1 MPRLRPLFA
10 TGVGRILRRNDFIF
24 VRQTGS
30 HLIYRRELP
39 GRDSATVPVPNKR
52 EIPVGTLKSIIDLSG
67 LDEGLFRK

>member
-1 MPRLRPLFA
+1 MPKLRPLSA
-10 TGVGRILRRNDFIF
+10 TEVARILRKHGFIF

-39 GRDSATVPVPNKR
+39 GKDSATVPVPNKR

-67 LDEGLFRK
+67 LDEALFRK

>member
-1 MPRLRPLFA
+1 MPKLRPLSA
-10 TGVGRILRRNDFIF
+10 TEVARILRKHDFIF

-39 GRDSATVPVPNKR
+39 GKDSATVPVPNKR

-67 LDEGLFRK
+67 LEEALFRK